1 MTHPN
6 APLFPTACDDQSG
19 DRDRPAEERPAEQ
32 DPAGK
37 TRRRGWPGRPE
48 IKRRRRGKVV
58 SYAPGGAVG
67 DYVPFCFGA
76 PGPMVFG
83 LTEAVWTSI
92 VSSTWSPPWSVSLRS
107 DAAGSRATATQLR
120 LGRLCRG
127 GWRPGRAYRL
137 APDASAILGLQTR
150 GSRPTRSAL
159 GGVGELTGRAQE
171 AGLPVVDDFI
181 AAADALAALHW
192 HEMRAAQLRLRSDR
206 LVGGRS
212 DICQVTE

>member
-1 MTHPN
+1 MRLAASWGTTFLSASVRP
-6 APLFPTACDDQSG
+6 
-19 DRDRPAEERPAEQ
+19 DR
-32 DPAGK
+32 
-37 TRRRGWPGRPE
+37 W
-48 IKRRRRGKVV
+48 
-58 SYAPGGAVG
+58 
-67 DYVPFCFGA
+67 C
-76 PGPMVFG
+76 FG

-92 VSSTWSPPWSVSLRS
+92 VSSTWSPPWSVSPRS

>member
-1 MTHPN
+1 MTSRAIVTVPQRN
-6 APLFPTACDDQSG
+6 GLRS
-19 DRDRPAEERPAEQ
+19 RI
-32 DPAGK
+32 
-37 TRRRGWPGRPE
+37 RRGR
-48 IKRRRRGKVV
+48 
-58 SYAPGGAVG
+58 PGGVVG
-67 DYVPFCFGA
+67 PVARRSSGVDAGRWCRMRLAASWGTTFLSASVRPDRWC
-76 PGPMVFG
+76 FG

-92 VSSTWSPPWSVSLRS
+92 VSSTWSPPWSVSPRS

-159 GGVGELTGRAQE
+159 GGVGELTGRAPE

>member
-1 MTHPN
+1 MTSRAIVTVPQRN
-6 APLFPTACDDQSG
+6 GLRS
-19 DRDRPAEERPAEQ
+19 RI
-32 DPAGK
+32 
-37 TRRRGWPGRPE
+37 RRGR
-48 IKRRRRGKVV
+48 
-58 SYAPGGAVG
+58 PGGVVG
-67 DYVPFCFGA
+67 PVARRSSGVDAGRWCRMRLAASWGTTFLSASVRPDRWC
-76 PGPMVFG
+76 FG

-92 VSSTWSPPWSVSLRS
+92 VSSTWSPPWSVSPRS